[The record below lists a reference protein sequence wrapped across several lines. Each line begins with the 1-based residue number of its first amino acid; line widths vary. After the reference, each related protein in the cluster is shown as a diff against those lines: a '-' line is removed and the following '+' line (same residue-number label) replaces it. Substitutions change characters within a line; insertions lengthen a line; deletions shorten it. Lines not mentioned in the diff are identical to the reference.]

1 MLLKQFLS
9 FGLNADR
16 APQLKASV
24 MPLTIMTESWA
35 EILIELLPPDKGGRA
50 APLNLSNDSP
60 GQYRPHL
67 RVIGGSGEMLGVAV
81 MDGPDEPIS
90 HGGKTNATVKFL
102 YEPGVSYAE
111 LIEGARFEILEGPH
125 VVGYGY
131 VIRR

>member
-1 MLLKQFLS
+1 
-9 FGLNADR
+9 
-16 APQLKASV
+16 

-35 EILIELLPPDKGGRA
+35 EIVIELLPLESGGRD
-50 APLNLSNDSP
+50 APLNLSRDSG

-67 RVIGGSGEMLGVAV
+67 RVIGGSGSMLGVAV
-81 MDGPDEPIS
+81 MDGADALAP
-90 HGGKTNATVKFL
+90 GGKANATVRFL

-125 VVGYGY
+125 VVGYGH